1 MRRIIN
7 TLGHSLRHTL
17 GRTLGKTL
25 IPALVALSTGT
36 GCAAYKLEPPAGFAQ
51 VYASDYGAHMKAN
64 DNVGLR
70 INVFDNVKGG
80 TLPFWSRDLVEKLG
94 KRSYALQGQSPVES
108 KNGVVGTRF
117 DFSYTPVG
125 KDEPPRF
132 YTAVLFVSDKHIVV
146 LQLAG
151 HEQHEARY
159 SAEVDGILAELK
171 VRGCK
176 VGRKVCK
183 GPQPDTLS
191 TPAPKPAEGGEDE
204 PADEEEAAPAH
215 GEEKKAEPAPTTAML
230 EAAATFEPMLDAG

>member
-1 MRRIIN
+1 MRRIIT
-7 TLGHSLRHTL
+7 TLGHM
-17 GRTLGKTL
+17 L
-25 IPALVALSTGT
+25 IPALLVAAV
-36 GCAAYKLEPPAGFAQ
+36 GCNAYRLEPPAGFAQ

-94 KRSYALQGQSPVES
+94 KRTYTLVAQTPVES
-108 KNGVVGTRF
+108 KNGVAGTRF

-132 YTAVLFVSDKHIVV
+132 YTAVLLVTDKHIVV

-151 HEQHEARY
+151 AEEHKARY
-159 SAEVDGILAELK
+159 GAEVDGILAELK

-176 VGRKVCK
+176 VGSKICK
-183 GPQPDTLS
+183 GPQPDKLS
-191 TPAPKPAEGGEDE
+191 TPTIDQSVQGEGEDE
-204 PADEEEAAPAH
+204 GKGEPEGEAAPANSE
-215 GEEKKAEPAPTTAML
+215 GNEAEAEPKPTTAML
-230 EAAATFEPMLDAG
+230 EAAAVLDSALAAG